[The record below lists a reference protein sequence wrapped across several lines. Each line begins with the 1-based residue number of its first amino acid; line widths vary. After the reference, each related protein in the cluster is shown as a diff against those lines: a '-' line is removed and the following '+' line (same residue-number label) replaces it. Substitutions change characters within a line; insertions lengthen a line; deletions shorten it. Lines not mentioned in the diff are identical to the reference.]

1 MGDKER
7 TIIESPH
14 TRTILD
20 SISEGVFTV
29 DMDWRITSFNRAAE
43 DITGIS
49 QSEALGQRCWEV
61 LKASVCESDCPLMRT
76 RESGDPVVNEAVY
89 ILNTTGERVPVSI
102 STALLRDCNG
112 NIIGGVETFR
122 DLSMVQALRDELEA
136 HHEFCD
142 MVSKNRRMQ
151 RIFENLPQLAD
162 SESTVLIQ
170 GESGTGKEM
179 VARALHRLSPR
190 SDGPMVTVNCGAL
203 PDNLLESELFGH
215 KAGAF
220 TDAREDRE
228 GRFRQAEGGTIFL
241 DEVGEMSSRLQVS
254 LLRVLEQGT
263 YQRLGS
269 NRTQS
274 ADVRV
279 LTATNQDLEEMV
291 EESTFRRD
299 LYYRIKVLSVRLPPL
314 RERREDI
321 PVLVDHFIRHFRRVK
336 NKDIHGMSPEAL
348 DLLMHHDFPGNVR
361 ELENIVEHAFVLC
374 SDDRIQARHLP
385 PEFTR
390 QPDGGEW
397 SPDRGLTLEAVERR
411 HIQQTLRRHEGSRQA
426 AADELGVH
434 RTTLYRKMKKYG
446 LLDDDGPG

>member
-1 MGDKER
+1 MEEENG
-7 TIIESPH
+7 TIIESPQ

-43 DITGIS
+43 EITGIS

-76 RESGDPVVNEAVY
+76 RQSGDSVVNEAVY
-89 ILNTTGERVPVSI
+89 ILNTAGERVPVSI
-102 STALLRDCNG
+102 STALLRDRNG
-112 NIIGGVETFR
+112 NVIGGVETFR
-122 DLSMVQALRDELEA
+122 DLSMVEALRDELEA

-151 RIFENLPQLAD
+151 RMFENLPQLAD

-279 LTATNQDLEEMV
+279 LTATNRDLEEMV
-291 EESTFRRD
+291 EEGTFRRD

-321 PVLVDHFIRHFRRVK
+321 PVLVDHFVRHFRRVK
-336 NKDIHGMSPEAL
+336 NKDIRGMSPEAL

-374 SDDRIQARHLP
+374 SDDRIQAGHLP

-390 QPDGGEW
+390 QRDGRER
-397 SPDRGLTLEAVERR
+397 SPDRGLTLEDVERR

-426 AADELGVH
+426 AADELGIH
-434 RTTLYRKMKKYG
+434 RTTLYRKMKKHG
-446 LLDDDGPG
+446 LLDDHGPG